1 MASVV
6 NLKPVHLAVAAGA
19 VVLAYVWLR
28 GARGA
33 ASSVAEGAGN
43 AFGGLVEGLGLGLGL
58 PTTDAGKCAAAKA
71 SGDLLGTSVYCTAPD
86 FFGSLGSTAKA
97 AGQEAI
103 FGVGDA
109 VGLPR
114 PQKTACQQ
122 RIEEFRALPWYEQAL
137 KSFEVSAACEVGDY
151 LKFIATGKGPMD

>member
-43 AFGGLVEGLGLGLGL
+43 AFGGLVEGLGLGFGL
-58 PTTDAGKCAAAKA
+58 PATDAGKCAAAQA
-71 SGDLLGTSVYCTAPD
+71 SGDLLSASVYCTAPG
-86 FFGSLGSTAKA
+86 FFGGLGGTAANAGKEAIFSAGDVLGVPRTDASRCEAAKA
-97 AGQEAI
+97 AGATFEASKYCE
-103 FGVGDA
+103 A
-109 VGLPR
+109 S
-114 PQKTACQQ
+114 
-122 RIEEFRALPWYEQAL
+122 EFIRWWWE
-137 KSFEVSAACEVGDY
+137 K
-151 LKFIATGKGPMD
+151 